1 MKQLSLSTVLFAS
14 LALAIPVS
22 RAVAQTQN
30 NQSPLTNASI
40 VKLVRAGFKD
50 KTVIS
55 IITSRAVNFD
65 LSPDGMIELKKN
77 RVSERIILAMLGRQ
91 QGMII
96 DDDDMMDS
104 SLFRNDGGTKT
115 GSSPGQNPN
124 PSTGTST
131 DIFGSSGGARG
142 ESKTRGGNGA
152 TSGDTITTGSATVR
166 ILRAPAEA
174 GAPPKLDKAPSLNN
188 DSIVEL
194 VEAGFSDGTIIR
206 RIEQSPVDFDLS
218 PDKLNEL
225 RKRRVSDRVL
235 SAMKLAMGDSGDTKT
250 PPATNESQ
258 KQRN

>member
-1 MKQLSLSTVLFAS
+1 MKQLSLSAVLFAC
-14 LALAIPVS
+14 LALVIPAS
-22 RAVAQTQN
+22 RAAAQTKN
-30 NQSPLTNASI
+30 NQGPLTNASI

-55 IITSRAVNFD
+55 IITSRPVNFD

-77 RVSERIILAMLGRQ
+77 QVSERVILAMLGQQ
-91 QGMII
+91 QGMIL
-96 DDDDMMDS
+96 DDEDVMDS
-104 SLFRNDGGTKT
+104 SLFGNDGGIKP
-115 GSSPGQNPN
+115 SSPGQNPSPGSGN
-124 PSTGTST
+124 ST
-131 DIFGSSGGARG
+131 DIFGSNGGSRG
-142 ESKTRGGNGA
+142 ESKTRGGNGS

-166 ILRAPAEA
+166 ILRPPAEA
-174 GAPPKLDKAPSLNN
+174 GAPPKLDKAPALNN

-218 PDKLNEL
+218 PDRLSEL

-235 SAMKLAMGDSGDTKT
+235 SAMKLAMGDSGDAKT
-250 PPATNESQ
+250 PSATNGSQ